1 MTVKPLPTDHAE
13 AAVYRITIYL
23 CSFTLSVSLAAGL
36 LLPASIIG
44 REVLRLLPNVYYV
57 KWINGKLIRGQF
69 SPQPPSPQPPALS
82 TQAGAGRVLGARG
95 WESQPL
101 APSPICLISTL
112 SAEVNC
118 FTSLLRPCI
127 VTICSLCHYVTC
139 NYTCSY
145 VTIQYVFM

>member
-69 SPQPPSPQPPALS
+69 SLQPPALS
-82 TQAGAGRVLGARG
+82 WARS
-95 WESQPL
+95 WESPPPTPYPL
-101 APSPICLISTL
+101 APSLQNPSTQHPGWGWA
-112 SAEVNC
+112 SAGC
-118 FTSLLRPCI
+118 
-127 VTICSLCHYVTC
+127 
-139 NYTCSY
+139 
-145 VTIQYVFM
+145 

>member
-69 SPQPPSPQPPALS
+69 SLQPPALS
-82 TQAGAGRVLGARG
+82 WARS
-95 WESQPL
+95 WESP
-101 APSPICLISTL
+101 PPT
-112 SAEVNC
+112 
-118 FTSLLRPCI
+118 P
-127 VTICSLCHYVTC
+127 
-139 NYTCSY
+139 
-145 VTIQYVFM
+145 